1 MADGLDSIDI
11 PVLVFIMVLGLMTR
25 FGGWRGWNSP
35 RGPF

>member
-1 MADGLDSIDI
+1 MLDSIDR
-11 PVLVFIMVLGLMTR
+11 PVLALIMLFGLMMR